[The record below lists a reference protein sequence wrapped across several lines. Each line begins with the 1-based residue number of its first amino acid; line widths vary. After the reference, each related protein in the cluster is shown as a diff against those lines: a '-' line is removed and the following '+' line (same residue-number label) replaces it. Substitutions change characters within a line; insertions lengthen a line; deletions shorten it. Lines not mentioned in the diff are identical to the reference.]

1 MNWKFLLLMFVILIV
16 LSASSYI
23 ALEDPSNPRFIDS
36 IPVLNKLALNTLQTI
51 AIPIIIL
58 AIIILAI
65 VLYLSKKT
73 MEKNI
78 RRSPMDPVKV
88 RVHAGRIVYGDYQEP
103 NSEDFVFSKGSF

>member
-1 MNWKFLLLMFVILIV
+1 MIIILIV
-16 LSASSYI
+16 LSTSSYI

-36 IPVLNKLALNTLQTI
+36 IPVLNALALNTLQAM

-58 AIIILAI
+58 AIIILVI

-78 RRSPMDPVKV
+78 RRSSMDPVKV
-88 RVHAGRIVYGDYQEP
+88 HVHAGRIVYGDYSEP
-103 NSEDFVFSKGSF
+103 NSEDFVFSKESF